1 MQMVGYVALTNL
13 QRKTFAEIIVVLTR
27 AHQLE
32 RRAEETKESPD
43 LGAVGTA
50 VNMLWKRRGPLAMQ
64 TSVGNIPSGPHIHLK
79 PSLGP
84 FSPFFTV
91 SSEHLKRIDLTLSTA
106 VDADEAKKSE
116 C

>member
-1 MQMVGYVALTNL
+1 
-13 QRKTFAEIIVVLTR
+13 
-27 AHQLE
+27 
-32 RRAEETKESPD
+32 
-43 LGAVGTA
+43 
-50 VNMLWKRRGPLAMQ
+50 MQ

-116 C
+116 CWAKEESVHSKCKQMSKARP